1 MKRENKNK
9 GKNINKGKK
18 NNKTR
23 TIVLS
28 RKRKINTKTKLII
41 CVVLLIFLIFSARS
55 IVICQL
61 ANKNFAEVADS
72 FYTSNAKTVFSIDKI
87 ILYSSANA
95 IKNEVTRPVWNLNIY
110 QYTDIAIYINNHS
123 DEELNYENSI
133 KSLYI
138 DNIKLNGVKK
148 GKQALYFKNAPDFG
162 KSIYSTVE
170 KKDDA
175 ESSKI
180 GDKLEFYVLN
190 DGDINYEKRQ
200 IYADCSSPITLEY
213 VNNIVDNKVISDI
226 ENDVKYDGSILKRSG
241 IVLSDIKTSISFR
254 INLTNN
260 YNQKYMAN
268 VYIEIPLENSVT
280 GDNIY
285 SGKFEKKIEEENYY
299 KFYRLK

>member
-1 MKRENKNK
+1 MKRKNKN
-9 GKNINKGKK
+9 
-18 NNKTR
+18 

-28 RKRKINTKTKLII
+28 RKKKMNTKTKLILCI
-41 CVVLLIFLIFSARS
+41 LLIIFLIFSIRN
-55 IVICQL
+55 IVMCQVANRNL
-61 ANKNFAEVADS
+61 AELADS
-72 FYTSNAKTVFSIDKI
+72 FYMSNAKTVFSIDKI

-95 IKNEVTRPVWNLNIY
+95 IKNEVTRPVWDLNVY

-123 DEELNYENSI
+123 DEELNSENAI
-133 KSLYI
+133 KTLYI

-148 GKQALYFKNAPDFG
+148 GEQSLYFKNAPDFG

-170 KKDDA
+170 KKEDA
-175 ESSKI
+175 DSNKI
-180 GDKLEFYVLN
+180 GDKLEFSVLN

-213 VNNIVDNKVISDI
+213 VNNIVNNKIISDI

-241 IVLSDIKTSISFR
+241 IVLSDIKSSISFR

-268 VYIEIPLENSVT
+268 VYIEIPLEDSVT

-285 SGKFEKKIEEENYY
+285 SGKFEKKIEEENYS

>member
-1 MKRENKNK
+1 MKRKNKN
-9 GKNINKGKK
+9 
-18 NNKTR
+18 

-28 RKRKINTKTKLII
+28 RKKKMNTKTKLILCI
-41 CVVLLIFLIFSARS
+41 LLIIFLIFSIRN
-55 IVICQL
+55 IVMCQVANRNL
-61 ANKNFAEVADS
+61 AELADS
-72 FYTSNAKTVFSIDKI
+72 FYMSNAKTVFSIDKI

-95 IKNEVTRPVWNLNIY
+95 IKNEVTRPVWDLNVY

-123 DEELNYENSI
+123 DDELDSENAI
-133 KSLYI
+133 KTLYI

-148 GKQALYFKNAPDFG
+148 GEQSLYFKNAPDFG

-170 KKDDA
+170 KKEDA
-175 ESSKI
+175 DSNKI
-180 GDKLEFYVLN
+180 GDKLEFSVLN

-213 VNNIVDNKVISDI
+213 VNNIVNNKIISDI
-226 ENDVKYDGSILKRSG
+226 ENDVKFDGSILKRSG
-241 IVLSDIKTSISFR
+241 IVLSDIKSSISFR

-268 VYIEIPLENSVT
+268 VYIEIPLEDSVT

-285 SGKFEKKIEEENYY
+285 SGKFEKKIEEENYS

>member
-1 MKRENKNK
+1 MKRKNKN
-9 GKNINKGKK
+9 
-18 NNKTR
+18 

-28 RKRKINTKTKLII
+28 RKKKMNTKTKLILCI
-41 CVVLLIFLIFSARS
+41 LLIIFLIFSIRN
-55 IVICQL
+55 IVMCQVANRNL
-61 ANKNFAEVADS
+61 AELADS
-72 FYTSNAKTVFSIDKI
+72 FYMSNAKTVFSIDKI

-95 IKNEVTRPVWNLNIY
+95 IKNEVTRPVWDLNVY

-123 DEELNYENSI
+123 DEELNSENAI
-133 KSLYI
+133 KTLYI

-148 GKQALYFKNAPDFG
+148 GEQSLYFKNAPDFG
-162 KSIYSTVE
+162 KSIYSAVE
-170 KKDDA
+170 KKEDA
-175 ESSKI
+175 DSNKI
-180 GDKLEFYVLN
+180 GDKLEFSVLN

-213 VNNIVDNKVISDI
+213 VNNIVNNKIISDI

-241 IVLSDIKTSISFR
+241 IVLSDIKSSISFR

-268 VYIEIPLENSVT
+268 VYIEIPLEDSVT

-285 SGKFEKKIEEENYY
+285 SGKFEKKIKEENYS